1 MLKKYIELFRGHN
14 LLDEAI
20 SMILQMLDI
29 DSNMF
34 QIAQKSLR
42 ESDTAEM
49 QDDIRAM
56 DRQVNKY
63 HREVRRKVLTHLTV
77 TGTTNLVPGL
87 VLASIVIDVERIGD
101 YAKNIVDLAR
111 HHPERLHGQEYEIE
125 MKEIEEVVALN
136 LDRVVLALSKQDILV
151 GRKVMDIEQRTG
163 KLCDVILNEL
173 LTCPSKKLSGQD
185 IACIALY
192 IRFLKRTNAHL
203 TNVASAIV
211 NPFPR
216 IGFSEKR
223 NRPSKP

>member
-14 LLDEAI
+14 MLDEAT

-29 DSNMF
+29 DSKMF

-42 ESDTAEM
+42 ESDTAEV

-56 DRQVNKY
+56 DQQVNKY

-111 HHPERLHGQEYEIE
+111 HHPERLHGQKYEIE
-125 MKEIEEVVALN
+125 MKKIEEYVALN
-136 LDRVVLALSKQDILV
+136 VDRVILALSKEDILV
-151 GRKVMDIEQRTG
+151 GRKVMDIEQHTG

-173 LTCPSKKLSGQD
+173 LTCPSKKLSRQD

-216 IGFSEKR
+216 IGFSEK
-223 NRPSKP
+223 KKH

>member
-1 MLKKYIELFRGHN
+1 
-14 LLDEAI
+14 
-20 SMILQMLDI
+20 MILQMLDI
-29 DSNMF
+29 DSKMF

-42 ESDTAEM
+42 ESDTADM

-87 VLASIVIDVERIGD
+87 VLASIVVDVERIGD

-111 HHPERLHGQEYEIE
+111 YHPERLHGQEYEIA
-125 MKEIEEVVALN
+125 MKKIEEDVALN
-136 LDRVVLALSKQDILV
+136 VDRVVLALSKQDILV

-163 KLCDVILNEL
+163 KLCDGVLEAL
-173 LTCPSKKLSGQD
+173 LTRPSEKLPGQD

-203 TNVASAIV
+203 TNVASAVV

-216 IGFSEKR
+216 IGFSEKGR
-223 NRPSKP
+223 HKHKA